1 MMPSR
6 FLQFLCFALISSALF
21 SCKTGS
27 VNLFKAATPHEQ
39 YQRKLINAGLDK
51 TAMGSAW
58 IKSATLSLEKALN
71 ITLPFQETGYFAS
84 DKAPAAAYQFTATK
98 GQKVNISITKKPVDA
113 AMLYLDV
120 WHLPAGGNSKMV
132 ASADTLN
139 NPIQYEIDVTGNYLI
154 RLQPELLQSVQYTL
168 EITTGPSLSF
178 PTPSNSSKSI
188 GSYWG
193 DGRDN
198 NARKHEGVDIFGK
211 FRSPV
216 LAIADGTITRVNEN
230 NLGGKVVW
238 LRPKGKDYTLYYAHL
253 DEQIATEGQEVKV
266 GDTVGLM
273 GNTGNARNTAT
284 HLHFGI
290 YASGGAMNPLPFI
303 DPVTKTPQKIMAS
316 VNNLNKTLRTS
327 RTVKFLNAPLQSAAA
342 MESLSKAAIVN
353 IQSATGDFY
362 KAELPDG
369 KIGFIQNTA
378 LSDIIKPLKKIK
390 INALQQMVYD
400 QPDRT
405 AAIKKTLM
413 TGQLVNVLGNF
424 GDYQFISD
432 EDALTGW
439 IVK

>member
-1 MMPSR
+1 MPSR
-6 FLQFLCFALISSALF
+6 FLPFLYFTLISSALL

-58 IKSATLSLEKALN
+58 IKSASLSLEKALN
-71 ITLPFQETGYFAS
+71 ITLPYQETGYFAS
-84 DKAPAAAYQFTATK
+84 DKAIAAAYKFVATK
-98 GQKVNISITKKPVDA
+98 GQKINISITKKPTHA
-113 AMLYLDV
+113 AMIYLDV
-120 WHLPAGGNSKMV
+120 WHFPTNGSSKIV

-139 NPIQYEIDVTGNYLI
+139 NPIQYEINVTGNYMI

-216 LAIADGTITRVNEN
+216 LAIAEGTITKVNEN

-253 DEQIATEGQEVKV
+253 DEQIATEGKEVKV

-290 YASGGAMNPLPFI
+290 YASAGAVNPLPFI
-303 DPVTKTPQKIMAS
+303 DPVTRTPQKITAS
-316 VNNLNKTLRTS
+316 ITNLNKTLRTL
-327 RTVKFLNAPLQSAAA
+327 RTVKFLNAPLQSAAVV
-342 MESLSKAAIVN
+342 ESLSMASIVN
-353 IQSATGDFY
+353 VQSATGSFY
-362 KAELPDG
+362 RAELPDG
-369 KIGFIQNTA
+369 KIGFIQSTA
-378 LSDIIKPLKKIK
+378 VSEINKPLKKIK
-390 INALQQMVYD
+390 INVQQQMVYD
-400 QPDRT
+400 QPDGT
-405 AAIKKTLM
+405 AAIKKTLAA
-413 TGQLVNVLGNF
+413 GQFVNLLGSF